1 LCGAQSGTAFAAKPK
16 FRAREIILKR
26 KTGLAGTVRI
36 RAGGAGSGVDSM
48 RPTYARS
55 DGDGAG
61 APAASDETDQ
71 ALLDA
76 ILRGEKRAMNALFAR
91 HKVRVYRFILRMTK
105 SPALAE
111 DLISEVFLEVWRR
124 AGTFE
129 GRARVSTWILSIAR
143 FKALGALRQLP
154 REELN
159 DEVMAQIEDPADDPE
174 TRLEK
179 NDRAGRLR
187 ACLTRL
193 SPEHRE
199 LIDLVYYHEKSIAEV
214 SEIVG
219 IPQGT
224 VKTRMFAARKKL
236 AQFLSETEVQ
246 PAAMRRAQ
254 MDVEALAAG

>member
-1 LCGAQSGTAFAAKPK
+1 
-16 FRAREIILKR
+16 
-26 KTGLAGTVRI
+26 
-36 RAGGAGSGVDSM
+36 M

-61 APAASDETDQ
+61 APLAPGETDQ

-129 GRARVSTWILSIAR
+129 GRSRVSTWILSIAR

-154 REELN
+154 REESN

-179 NDRAGRLR
+179 SDRAGRLR

-193 SPEHRE
+193 APEHRE

-236 AQFLSETEVQ
+236 AQFLSETEAR
-246 PAAMRRAQ
+246 PAAMRRARI
-254 MDVEALAAG
+254 DSEALAAG

>member
-1 LCGAQSGTAFAAKPK
+1 
-16 FRAREIILKR
+16 
-26 KTGLAGTVRI
+26 
-36 RAGGAGSGVDSM
+36 
-48 RPTYARS
+48 
-55 DGDGAG
+55 
-61 APAASDETDQ
+61 
-71 ALLDA
+71 
-76 ILRGEKRAMNALFAR
+76 
-91 HKVRVYRFILRMTK
+91 
-105 SPALAE
+105 
-111 DLISEVFLEVWRR
+111 
-124 AGTFE
+124 
-129 GRARVSTWILSIAR
+129 
-143 FKALGALRQLP
+143 
-154 REELN
+154 
-159 DEVMAQIEDPADDPE
+159 MAQIEDPADDPE